1 MEMESYALWLGFCH
15 IEEKS
20 GTKDSLRDLFDDSI
34 INFGNMILNRL
45 QKDVLLVVSLQT
57 LANVAIPS

>member
-1 MEMESYALWLGFCH
+1 MEMESYALWSGFRH